1 MKVINSSQASIS
13 GFQIN
18 GKRFDIPAG
27 ESILADEKTASILKK
42 TFGFLSIEQES
53 TDFQGKVT
61 TEENTKETTEVK
73 EEINI
78 EGLSKEQLEELAEAQ
93 GIDSSRY
100 KSIESLT
107 KKLKNIFN

>member
-27 ESILADEKTASILKK
+27 ESILADDNTAAILKK

-53 TDFQGKVT
+53 TDFPVK
-61 TEENTKETTEVK
+61 EEVKESTKEEPK
-73 EEINI
+73 EEINL
-78 EGLSKEQLEELAEAQ
+78 EGLSREQLEELAEAQ
-93 GIDSSRY
+93 GIDSSKV
-100 KSIESLT
+100 KSVSALT